1 MSAASESGNGV
12 LPHHAEET
20 YDPVA
25 GLNRVPGVWSGF
37 SEEEEWLLGTGTP
50 ETSVLGTSSPGTR
63 RRRTA
68 ATGGTSGRGEAA
80 ASTESSAGHAGDRT
94 ALNRA
99 RRRVALK
106 HHPDKA
112 EPHNK
117 VWAHENWLKI
127 DAAYVVLLSRVM

>member
-1 MSAASESGNGV
+1 M
-12 LPHHAEET
+12 
-20 YDPVA
+20 A

-68 ATGGTSGRGEAA
+68 ATGGTSGKGEAA
-80 ASTESSAGHAGDRT
+80 ASTESSASHAGDRT

-106 HHPDKA
+106 QHPDKA
-112 EPHNK
+112 ESGLQCFQAIGP
-117 VWAHENWLKI
+117 
-127 DAAYVVLLSRVM
+127 

>member
-1 MSAASESGNGV
+1 MLMTLLMRMSI
-12 LPHHAEET
+12 
-20 YDPVA
+20 
-25 GLNRVPGVWSGF
+25 
-37 SEEEEWLLGTGTP
+37 TP
-50 ETSVLGTSSPGTR
+50 ETLVLGTSSPGTS

-80 ASTESSAGHAGDRT
+80 ASTESSAVHAGDRT

-127 DAAYVVLLSRVM
+127 DAAYMVLLSRVM

>member
-37 SEEEEWLLGTGTP
+37 SEEEEWLLGTG
-50 ETSVLGTSSPGTR
+50 SPGTR

-68 ATGGTSGRGEAA
+68 ATGGTSGKGEAA
-80 ASTESSAGHAGDRT
+80 ASTESSASHAGDRT

-106 HHPDKA
+106 QHPDKA
-112 EPHNK
+112 ESGLQCFQAIGP
-117 VWAHENWLKI
+117 
-127 DAAYVVLLSRVM
+127 

>member
-1 MSAASESGNGV
+1 M
-12 LPHHAEET
+12 LQWWD
-20 YDPVA
+20 YD
-25 GLNRVPGVWSGF
+25 
-37 SEEEEWLLGTGTP
+37 
-50 ETSVLGTSSPGTR
+50 
-63 RRRTA
+63 
-68 ATGGTSGRGEAA
+68 AA
-80 ASTESSAGHAGDRT
+80 AAPSSHAGDRT

-106 HHPDKA
+106 QHPDKA